1 MALAEARRNREENE
15 RLRREC
21 EELRARVGYYEG
33 VESEFGRRMQRVRQ
47 ARVEAERARQT
58 QRQAGSS
65 QAQAGPS
72 RVQAQAGPSRAVP
85 SQTQARRA
93 PAQRAPAL
101 GPNGTEIID
110 DIPYTVVQEAALGP
124 NGTEVFDEDG
134 RRVFVHKQKA
144 FVGDYWRTQKE
155 LRE

>member
-1 MALAEARRNREENE
+1 M
-15 RLRREC
+15 
-21 EELRARVGYYEG
+21 YYEG
-33 VESEFGRRMQRVRQ
+33 REREQGSRAGRRWVP
-47 ARVEAERARQT
+47 ARP
-58 QRQAGSS
+58 S

-72 RVQAQAGPSRAVP
+72 RAGP
-85 SQTQARRA
+85 SQTQAR
-93 PAQRAPAL
+93 RAPAL